1 MFNNKGMTLIESLFA
16 LEIFLSVLVIYTSLF
31 ITIFNQESKLNEKFK
46 QIQTDEICIQVK
58 NELSEIVEMVLH

>member
-1 MFNNKGMTLIESLFA
+1 MTLIESLFA